1 MEGLLKANSGSL
13 KVAAHKNRRSKR
25 SGYAYEAKTLEGN
38 ELFSGGASCGRKTQ
52 QLAIQDAVGE
62 AILKAMQMGYNKILV
77 LSNNTRLVQLCNQ
90 GKDPTWTE
98 QNFVA
103 DMNQLQQQGLT
114 THYLFVPKDIISH
127 SNRHSCYNY
136 LLPC

>member
-1 MEGLLKANSGSL
+1 M

-62 AILKAMQMGYNKILV
+62 AILKAVQMGYNKILV

-90 GKDPTWTE
+90 GKDPTWTVG
-98 QNFVA
+98 QSRIL
-103 DMNQLQQQGLT
+103 LQT
-114 THYLFVPKDIISH
+114 
-127 SNRHSCYNY
+127 
-136 LLPC
+136 

>member
-1 MEGLLKANSGSL
+1 MFDLDLLKFGDVWPRFG

-62 AILKAMQMGYNKILV
+62 AILKAMQTGYNKILV

-103 DMNQLQQQGLT
+103 DMNQLQ
-114 THYLFVPKDIISH
+114 
-127 SNRHSCYNY
+127 
-136 LLPC
+136 